1 MKTSLLARV
10 AALLERRL
18 GLAFVVVVVL
28 VALSAWGTSNL
39 RINTNQLEL
48 LPQDLV
54 AVKEAHRVSEMTGGI
69 GFLMLAL
76 KGEDPEH
83 MKRVADDLSERL
95 LKMPEVRRVR
105 LKLDIS
111 WVRERIGLY
120 VLTPDLI
127 EARKRLKAKIKDV
140 VRRNNPFHITLRK
153 TEPVKLDLKDIVDKY
168 KQVGKKGI
176 RDDYNISPDRKMVLL
191 LIKPMG
197 GSTDLEFTRKLLA
210 KVEAM
215 IAGYNKDNK
224 RKAILK
230 QGYRTLQPGATVTY
244 GYTGGYKLNLDDS
257 DSIIQSLI
265 PTASISV
272 TGILL
277 LLVLFLRRVLLVASL
292 MSSLIIG
299 VIFTFGFCYLT
310 VGELNSITAIL
321 AGILMGQGIDF
332 GIQFI
337 YRLREE
343 YSRSRDVS
351 LAIRT
356 ALTRLGKAA
365 FTTACTTSAAFLVL
379 ATSDF
384 KGFRDFGIVA
394 GGGTFLIAAS
404 MLLVTSMLVHLF
416 HRQFPNYMDRVLQ
429 RAPRKFE
436 TGIASRGKVPLGR
449 LALWLGVLVTVVLG
463 VAASGQPAQL
473 AALLPE
479 DLRKG
484 VQFDYDSRALMVKD
498 RPSIILQ
505 QEIKDRFQIS
515 ADPAAVWT
523 PSMEEAKKLLRS
535 MQPEKTDKYGVVDPV
550 RFSTVDAAI
559 SLFLFVPEMEQQ
571 LRNQKIMQEIKEDLK
586 EITPEMLEPKHRKHY
601 RDFISYLDAKPFTL
615 EQLPDIYK
623 AQFRQ
628 VPESKEKGFLTFLY
642 PKVALWDS
650 RDLLAFSNQVA
661 DLKVGDTTYH
671 ATGMAILFARLSQIV
686 LHDAKWFTLLAAL
699 AILMILFVDLRSFV
713 GTFVALIPLVVGVT
727 AMLGI
732 MAILG
737 QKMNFM
743 NVVVFPVVLGYGMGN
758 GVYII
763 HRFRESGSALTAV
776 TQTGRAV
783 LASCITTLV
792 GWSSLLTANH
802 RGLESMGVLSS
813 LGIGCVLITSLVLL
827 PAILQLLQGYFNKR
841 WGGGAAAEDKEAEA

>member
-1 MKTSLLARV
+1 MKKSILASI
-10 AALLERRL
+10 AAALERRL
-18 GLAFVVVVVL
+18 GLAFLIVFVL
-28 VALSAWGTSNL
+28 VALSAWGTSRL
-39 RINTNQLEL
+39 SINTNQLEL

-54 AVKEAHRVSEMTGGI
+54 AVKEARRVSEMTGGI

-76 KGEDPEH
+76 KGDDPTH
-83 MKRVADDLSERL
+83 MKRVADDLAVL
-95 LKMPEVRRVR
+95 LNDMPEVRRVR

-111 WVRERIGLY
+111 WVRDHIGLY
-120 VLTPDLI
+120 VLTPDLE
-127 EARKRLKAKIKDV
+127 EARKRLKAKIKDT

-153 TEPVKLDLKDIVDKY
+153 TKPVELDLTDIVDKC
-168 KQVGKKGI
+168 KKGI
-176 RDDYNISPDRKMVLL
+176 GDDYNISLDRKMVLL

-197 GSTDLEFTRKLLA
+197 ASTDLEFTRKLLA
-210 KVEAM
+210 KTEKM
-215 IAGYNKDNK
+215 IAAYNGDNK

-230 QGYRTLQPGATVTY
+230 QGYKDLQPGATITY
-244 GYTGGYKLNLDDS
+244 GYTGGYKLSLDDS

-277 LLVLFLRRVLLVASL
+277 LLLLFLRRVVLVASL
-292 MSSLIIG
+292 MTSLVIG
-299 VIFTFGFCYLT
+299 VIFTFGFCYVT

-343 YSRSRDVS
+343 YSRTRDLS
-351 LAIRT
+351 DAIRT
-356 ALTRLGKAA
+356 SLTRLGKAA
-365 FTTACTTSAAFLVL
+365 VTTACTTSAAFLAL
-379 ATSDF
+379 AISDF

-394 GGGTFLIAAS
+394 GGGTFLIAGS
-404 MLLVTSMLVHLF
+404 MLLVTSMSIHLLY
-416 HRQFPNYMDRVLQ
+416 RRFPNYMDRVLQ
-429 RAPRKFE
+429 RAPRKLE
-436 TGIASRGKVPLGR
+436 ASIVSRGKVPLGR
-449 LALWLGVLVTVVLG
+449 AALWFGVLVTIVLG
-463 VAASGQPAQL
+463 VAASGQPASL
-473 AALLPE
+473 AALLPAG
-479 DLRKG
+479 LRQG
-484 VQFDYDSRALMVKD
+484 VQFDYDSRALMVKN
-498 RPSIILQ
+498 RPSLVLQ

-523 PSMEEAKKLLRS
+523 PTMDEAKKLLRS
-535 MQPEKTDKYGVVDPV
+535 MQPKESDKYGVVDRE
-550 RFSTVDAAI
+550 RFGTVDAAI

-571 LRNQKIMQEIKEDLK
+571 LRNQKIMQQIKKDL
-586 EITPEMLEPKHRKHY
+586 EPITPAMLEPKHRKHY
-601 RDFISYLDAKPFTL
+601 KEFIAYLDAKPFTL
-615 EQLPDIYK
+615 EELPDIYK

-628 VPESKEKGFLTFLY
+628 VPESKEEGFLTFLY

-661 DLKVGDTTYH
+661 ELKVGEKTYYS
-671 ATGMAILFARLSQIV
+671 TGLAILFARLSQIV
-686 LHDAKWFTLLAAL
+686 LHDAKWFTILAAL
-699 AILMILFVDLRSFV
+699 AILLILLVDLRNLV
-713 GTFVALIPLVVGVT
+713 GTLVALIPLVVGVT
-727 AMLGI
+727 AMLGL
-732 MAILG
+732 MALLG

-827 PAILQLLQGYFNKR
+827 PAILQLLQGYFNAPKR
-841 WGGGAAAEDKEAEA
+841 WGGREEEEAGE